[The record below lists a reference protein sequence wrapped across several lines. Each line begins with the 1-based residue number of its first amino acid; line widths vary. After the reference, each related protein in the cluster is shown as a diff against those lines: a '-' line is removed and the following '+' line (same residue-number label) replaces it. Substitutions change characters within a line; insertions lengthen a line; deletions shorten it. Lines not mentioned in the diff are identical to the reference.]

1 MGNIYILQII
11 TGQMLFINLQ
21 VFFNFFWLQAQEI
34 VFYTIIGVRLERALT
49 QQDKCW
55 LLASV
60 GSTSVHLW
68 PQLSQCVCIF
78 GTNWPLS
85 RDFWPTQRHTA
96 CQSNKKRNRKRQRK
110 LLEPITV
117 VSMISLHFFA
127 TALSPGPFA
136 TFLSSLEETILF
148 TIIVWSLIK
157 KNQQMGFL

>member
-110 LLEPITV
+110 LLDPITV
-117 VSMISLHFFA
+117 VSMIFLHFFA

-136 TFLSSLEETILF
+136 TFFIIIRRNYIIHNYSL
-148 TIIVWSLIK
+148 VSD
-157 KNQQMGFL
+157 